1 MINLNWPITK
11 KARYVSVHRIY
22 TGPFCTFMICKIYR
36 TFLYIGYIQK
46 PFCTFTIYKIYRT
59 FLYIDRIYT
68 ETFLYIYNLQN
79 IQNLSVHRIYTETFL
94 YIYDLQNIQNLS
106 VHRIYTGPFCTF
118 VGKRM
123 LVQSLCITNLKFFIL
138 YIYLFTDF
146 NG

>member
-1 MINLNWPITK
+1 MEKPFCTFVIQKVSFILILKNL
-11 KARYVSVHRIY
+11 SVHRIY
-22 TGPFCTFMICKIYR
+22 TGPFCTFTIYEIYR
-36 TFLYIGYIQK
+36 TFLYIY
-46 PFCTFTIYKIYRT
+46 
-59 FLYIDRIYT
+59 D
-68 ETFLYIYNLQN
+68 LQN

-118 VGKRM
+118 MGKRM

-146 NG
+146 NGQVIVKVRYYTFT

>member
-1 MINLNWPITK
+1 MEKPFCTFVIYKVSFILIRK
-11 KARYVSVHRIY
+11 ILSVHRIY
-22 TGPFCTFMICKIYR
+22 TGPFCTFTIYEIYR
-36 TFLYIGYIQK
+36 TFLYIY
-46 PFCTFTIYKIYRT
+46 
-59 FLYIDRIYT
+59 D
-68 ETFLYIYNLQN
+68 LQN

-123 LVQSLCITNLKFFIL
+123 LVQSLCITNLKIFIL

>member
-1 MINLNWPITK
+1 MK
-11 KARYVSVHRIY
+11 Y

-68 ETFLYIYNLQN
+68 ETFLYIY
-79 IQNLSVHRIYTETFL
+79 
-94 YIYDLQNIQNLS
+94 DLQNIQNLS

-118 VGKRM
+118 TIYKIYR
-123 LVQSLCITNLKFFIL
+123 TFL
-138 YIYLFTDF
+138 YIGYIQKPFCTFTIYKIYRTF
-146 NG
+146 LYIRGKKNVSSKSLHY